1 MMCRCLRLGKHCE
14 PSVAVRKRKARRQS
28 PPQPAPATGSS
39 QQQPQQQFS
48 LESKLDEVVS
58 LLRAQSTSVQ
68 SHPTTSTNSVT
79 QPEQSDG
86 TSPSNNSTLVN
97 SASHD
102 SPEVPTACFD
112 GPKGPKFALDCDTN
126 VFHMIRP
133 DKLSTY
139 PLLQDSP
146 ILKDVSTHY
155 VSERQSEEQLAIF
168 HQHFIPF
175 FPFVHLDKDMK
186 VSDLRLQKP
195 FLWLV
200 IMAVTNRNVG
210 EQFAMEETIW
220 KVISQRIVAQ
230 HHVSLD
236 LIQGLLCFAAWYVLS
251 GVKRH
256 ELTIQ
261 VPLLQA
267 GQALH
272 GHPGAAGG
280 RHGL

>member
-1 MMCRCLRLGKHCE
+1 MAG
-14 PSVAVRKRKARRQS
+14 VTA
-28 PPQPAPATGSS
+28 GGS
-39 QQQPQQQFS
+39 QQQPQQQLS

-68 SHPTTSTNSVT
+68 SQSHPTTSANST
-79 QPEQSDG
+79 AHPEHSNG

-102 SPEVPTACFD
+102 SPDITGVCFD
-112 GPKGPKFALDCDTN
+112 VPKGPSLVLDRETS
-126 VFHMIRP
+126 VVHLIRP

-139 PLLQDSP
+139 PPLQDSP
-146 ILKDVSTHY
+146 ILKDISTHY

-175 FPFVHLDKDMK
+175 FPFVHITNDTKAA
-186 VSDLRLQKP
+186 DLRLKKP

-220 KVISQRIVAQ
+220 KVISQRIVVQ

-236 LIQGLLCFAAWYVLS
+236 LIQGILCFAAWYARTVFKLEKATDN
-251 GVKRH
+251 V
-256 ELTIQ
+256 
-261 VPLLQA
+261 
-267 GQALH
+267 
-272 GHPGAAGG
+272 
-280 RHGL
+280 